1 MTARLHRLQLLLLH
15 GARLARGGV
24 LRWRLE
30 TFGLYMPSYPNR
42 RPWWRVNG
50 RAVRLLLAHGGAYA
64 GWLAEMEALRR
75 GGAAGW
81 WRARSGRHTDTLAA
95 YVARQNDVPPDDP
108 CAEDAVPEARAGA
121 LP

>member
-1 MTARLHRLQLLLLH
+1 MRARLHRLQLLLIH

-50 RAVRLLLAHGGAYA
+50 RAFRLLLAHGGAYA
-64 GWLAEMEALRR
+64 EWLAEMEAVRR

-81 WRARSGRHTDTLAA
+81 WRARLGRGTDALEA
-95 YVARQNDVPPDDP
+95 YVARQNVALLDDP
-108 CAEDAVPEARAGA
+108 YAEDEVPAARAGA
-121 LP
+121 LQ